1 MAVFGPYTQPVKP
14 AEWVDPLDLNLY
26 AKGTMYKQQLAEQNL
41 QNLTEKFASA
51 FNVPAY
57 GIDAQELGLIENDF
71 KEKLKSLNL
80 SNLSD
85 MSTVS
90 QMRGLINQYT
100 SPTTAEG
107 KKMLSIGS
115 RGYKFKDW
123 EEKIKKYEE
132 KGLQVPVWNLKAYQ
146 DAQNYYA
153 GNEFQEN
160 KSFTGDVKAGFDW
173 DKHNKSLVAGV
184 PEMEQ
189 LKKAGPNNEI
199 YKGKTYNALYGKF
212 YEGLNQPGALD
223 DLRSQFEY
231 NYGNEDYSQLDKKL
245 AKQQMQKLNYIIQTT
260 DNPLILQQAKQDLDY
275 WDDFANSVNP
285 TTSKEDA
292 FKHYVQINAEDFART
307 NTNYALKDSKMS
319 DANKL
324 YTEHIYRKEEIKAR
338 EESAIQKIQETQKL
352 KALAGNVLD
361 PLQRK
366 LIEKGI
372 NSGYS
377 TELLNEDGTFKS
389 SQELVALGLKVEDE
403 KQDEKPD
410 DTKLQIGEEK
420 YTKEEIIANINAGS
434 KAFIKDY
441 IDAFLTE
448 GNEKV
453 EEIEIKGDDILYD
466 TDAFFKRPDKYFGFD
481 KTIKKAD
488 LLKILE
494 DKSVGTNY
502 VGIDENGNPIFE

>member
-231 NYGNEDYSQLDKKL
+231 NYGNEDYSQLDKEL
-245 AKQQMQKLNYIIQTT
+245 AKQQIQKLNYIIQTT
-260 DNPLILQQAKQDLDY
+260 DNPLTLQQAKQDLDY
-275 WDDFANSVNP
+275 WDDFANSVTP

-319 DANKL
+319 DSNKL
-324 YTEHIYRKEEIKAR
+324 YTEHSYRMEEIKAR
-338 EESAIQKIQETQKL
+338 EASAIAKIQETQKL
-352 KALAGNVLD
+352 KALAGNV
-361 PLQRK
+361 
-366 LIEKGI
+366 
-372 NSGYS
+372 
-377 TELLNEDGTFKS
+377 
-389 SQELVALGLKVEDE
+389 
-403 KQDEKPD
+403 
-410 DTKLQIGEEK
+410 
-420 YTKEEIIANINAGS
+420 
-434 KAFIKDY
+434 
-441 IDAFLTE
+441 
-448 GNEKV
+448 
-453 EEIEIKGDDILYD
+453 
-466 TDAFFKRPDKYFGFD
+466 
-481 KTIKKAD
+481 
-488 LLKILE
+488 
-494 DKSVGTNY
+494 
-502 VGIDENGNPIFE
+502 